1 MNVEKATQEIITKLL
16 LGQPKKVLDNYDLKY
31 RVSKVDG
38 VAQIL
43 TRDVKPQRINI
54 EIENSI
60 IVRVWL
66 G

>member
-1 MNVEKATQEIITKLL
+1 MNVEKATREIITKLL
-16 LGQPKKVLDNYDLKY
+16 LDQPKKVLDNYDLHY

-38 VAQIL
+38 KAQVL
-43 TRDVKPQRINI
+43 TRNVKPQRINI

-60 IVRVWL
+60 IVRVWF